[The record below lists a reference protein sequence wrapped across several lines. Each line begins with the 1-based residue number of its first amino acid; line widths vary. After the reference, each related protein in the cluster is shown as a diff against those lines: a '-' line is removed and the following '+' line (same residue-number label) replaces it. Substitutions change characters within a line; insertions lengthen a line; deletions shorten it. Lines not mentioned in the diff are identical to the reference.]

1 MRVSN
6 TTTSYTDSIFQ
17 QASGLTTKGIEV
29 KIAITG
35 AAGFIGQHLMRELDN
50 AGHSVVGW
58 DKEFGDGDFT
68 DPGVIRGLILD
79 EGPDVVIHLAA
90 QVGRLFGEDDLLHT
104 VRSNALMT
112 TMVANACS
120 EAGARMVYASTSEV
134 YGDQA
139 EKFCFEHGELRLSHN
154 LYGVTKFWGEHVAAL
169 YAANGP
175 GLQVLRLSMPYGPG
189 MIPGRGRAAIVN
201 MLWQANTGQR
211 IPVHRGS
218 ERAWCWVGDTVRG
231 IRMVIES
238 GEIAQA
244 AWEWED
250 GVGIYNIGR
259 SDDPVPMTYIAEEAC
274 RIAGSDPNELVELI
288 APPPMQ
294 TVVKRLSNDKLRTLG
309 WKPTVEVEDGMRV
322 VYDVI
327 KHFDAMGDWKGAE
340 SIGTTVDKA
349 MVTTP
354 C

>member
-1 MRVSN
+1 M
-6 TTTSYTDSIFQ
+6 
-17 QASGLTTKGIEV
+17 

-35 AAGFIGQHLMRELDN
+35 AAGFIGQHLMRELDD
-50 AGHSVVGW
+50 AGHSIVGW

-68 DPGVIRGLILD
+68 DPGVIRKLILEED
-79 EGPDVVIHLAA
+79 PDVVVHLAA

-104 VRSNALMT
+104 VQSNALIT

-120 EAGARMVYASTSEV
+120 EVGARMVYASTSEV

-139 EKFCFEHGELRLSHN
+139 EKICFEHGQLRLSHN
-154 LYGVTKFWGEHVAAL
+154 LYGVSKFWGEHVAAL

-201 MLWQANTGQR
+201 MLWQASTGQR

-231 IRMVIES
+231 IRTIIEK
-238 GEIAQA
+238 GEIAYA

-250 GVGIYNIGR
+250 GIGIYNVGR
-259 SDDPVPMTYIAEEAC
+259 SDNPVSMLHIAEEAC
-274 RIAGSDPNELVELI
+274 LVAGSLASELVDI
-288 APPPMQ
+288 VDPPAMQ

-309 WKPTVEVEDGMRV
+309 WKPTVDIEEGMIKVFDV
-322 VYDVI
+322 V
-327 KHFDAMGDWKGAE
+327 KHFNDAGEWTGDM
-340 SIGTTVDKA
+340 SIDSQIEEVMKT
-349 MVTTP
+349 